1 MSHCALPLQMTT
13 VPWDFHSIDK
23 GQDAFMYH
31 TVIFDLDGT
40 LLNTIDDLAAAGN
53 HVCRA
58 HGWPEFSVETFQTMV
73 GHGIP
78 NLVSRFSP
86 EQARTPEQL
95 ARTLAEFSAY
105 YGAHSADHTRPYP
118 GIVPLLAHL
127 HDAGVRMAVY
137 SNKADDFSC
146 ALIDRFFPGIF
157 QLVRGKREGT
167 PVKPDAQGSP
177 GCFSRARGSS
187 GTHPLCGRQQRGYP
201 HRTQRRHQSLRCHLG
216 IPVPGLF
223 GRSRCRFPGRYP
235 IGAGNCDFG
244 RSLCN

>member
-1 MSHCALPLQMTT
+1 
-13 VPWDFHSIDK
+13 
-23 GQDAFMYH
+23 MYH

-86 EQARTPEQL
+86 EEARTPEQL

-105 YGAHSADHTRPYP
+105 YGAHSADHTP
-118 GIVPLLAHL
+118 PLSRHRITAGRL
-127 HDAGVRMAVY
+127 HDAGVQMAVY

-146 ALIDRFFPGIF
+146 ALIDRFFPGTF

-177 GCFSRARGSS
+177 GCFGRARGIS
-187 GTHPLCGRQQRGYP
+187 GKHPLCGRQQCGYP
-201 HRTQRRHQSLRCHLG
+201 HRTQCRHQILRCHLG

-223 GRSRCRFPGRYP
+223 GRSRCRLSGRYP
-235 IGAGNCDFG
+235 IGAGNRDSG
-244 RSLCN
+244 RSICS

>member
-1 MSHCALPLQMTT
+1 
-13 VPWDFHSIDK
+13 
-23 GQDAFMYH
+23 MYH

-157 QLVRGKREGT
+157 
-167 PVKPDAQGSP
+167 
-177 GCFSRARGSS
+177 
-187 GTHPLCGRQQRGYP
+187 
-201 HRTQRRHQSLRCHLG
+201 
-216 IPVPGLF
+216 
-223 GRSRCRFPGRYP
+223 
-235 IGAGNCDFG
+235 
-244 RSLCN
+244 